1 MKQSCHRFGVLGA
14 LVSLMIACGGGG
26 GGGDTVVVVPSP
38 SITSFIAGSASIN
51 AGQATTLTAIF
62 SNGTGTV
69 SGGPAPVA
77 ILSGVPISVTP
88 TTTTTYTLF
97 VTNTAGASVTS
108 SATVTVTSASR
119 SLNYTDPTIGIYK
132 LIRNTSLSNS
142 SHLVLDLVS
151 SDTQLVSGIGF
162 NISTDTTK
170 ATWVKVASADATFVQ
185 NGTIFNLG
193 PSPQVQ
199 YGKITTSGVS
209 STILSAALALKGS
222 SGVAI
227 NGSGGV
233 LARIALDPVGTGAVG
248 AVTLTI
254 TKAQALV
261 QGIANPSSITV
272 YVGTLTLN

>member
-26 GGGDTVVVVPSP
+26 GGGDTVVVVPPP

-88 TTTTTYTLF
+88 TTTYTLF

-119 SLNYTDPTIGIYK
+119 SLNYTDPTSGTYR

-193 PSPQVQ
+193 TSPQVQ
-199 YGKITTSGVS
+199 YGKITPSGVS

-254 TKAQALV
+254 TKAQAIV

-272 YVGTLTLN
+272 NVGTLALN

>member
-26 GGGDTVVVVPSP
+26 GGGDTVPVVPSP

-119 SLNYTDPTIGIYK
+119 SLNYTDPTSGTYR

-193 PSPQVQ
+193 TSPQVQ
-199 YGKITTSGVS
+199 YGKITQGAAA
-209 STILSAALALKGS
+209 TILSAALALKGS

-254 TKAQALV
+254 TKAQAIV

-272 YVGTLTLN
+272 NVGTLALN